1 MDVARSPLLDL
12 FRRGEVPRE
21 VRLLAARG
29 AVAPRAQEQLALLV
43 LLHDDPDADVR
54 AAARATVEALPVAP
68 LQAFLA
74 RNDVAPDIRAFFA
87 ARGVSPAAVP
97 STSDAPLLEDEDE
110 PAAQAGP
117 DRTEILTRAERDAAA
132 PDEEGARR
140 ESLSMLPVIDR
151 VKLAMR
157 GSREQRSVLVRD
169 PNRLVAAA
177 VLSSPK
183 LTETEVEGI
192 ARMVNV
198 SDEVL
203 RTIGTARTWTRNY
216 GVVTALTRNPKTPPA
231 ISMPLVGRLNERDLR
246 LLSVD
251 RNVPEGVRL
260 AARKLVV
267 AGESRRK

>member
-1 MDVARSPLLDL
+1 VTESWARTPLLDL

-29 AVAPRAQEQLALLV
+29 AVAPRAHEQLALLV
-43 LLHDDPDADVR
+43 LLHDDADAEVR
-54 AAARATVEALPVAP
+54 ALARSTIDALPEMP

-74 RNDVAPDIRAFFA
+74 RSDVPADLRNFFA
-87 ARGVSPAAVP
+87 DRGVAAADTP
-97 STSDAPLLEDEDE
+97 STNDAPLIEDETDPLADAVLE
-110 PAAQAGP
+110 AG
-117 DRTEILTRAERDAAA
+117 EA
-132 PDEEGARR
+132 PQEGEDTGPRR
-140 ESLSMLPVIDR
+140 QPITMLPITER

-157 GSREQRSVLVRD
+157 GTREQRTVLIRD

-183 LTETEVEGI
+183 LSDTEVEGF
-192 ARMVNV
+192 ARMANV

-203 RTIGTARTWTRNY
+203 RTIGATRTWTRNY
-216 GVVTALTRNPKTPPA
+216 AVVSALTRNPKTPPA
-231 ISMPLVGRLNERDLR
+231 VSMPLVNRLNERDLK

-260 AARKLVV
+260 TARKLVLI
-267 AGESRRK
+267 GQSRRGG